1 MITPPVDTECIRL
14 NDVIGR
20 ERVGDC
26 DCYCECYCYCDCDCY
41 DQAYAAELLSEKQ
54 ELVEQ
59 VGF

>member
-26 DCYCECYCYCDCDCY
+26 YCDCDCYCYCY